1 MSRNSAVAAMT
12 AMKKIKF
19 QGTQTLQKR
28 NTLAREGQTKNKEA
42 EGLPGC
48 PCRCRATAQELR
60 ADRGH
65 LAFVLPGP
73 KPRES
78 QLRAHIP

>member
-1 MSRNSAVAAMT
+1 MITATMSRNSAVAAMT
-12 AMKKIKF
+12 AMKKIEF

-48 PCRCRATAQELR
+48 PAGVGQLPKN
-60 ADRGH
+60 
-65 LAFVLPGP
+65 FV
-73 KPRES
+73 
-78 QLRAHIP
+78 QIVDT